1 MTAVREAITLPM
13 VFLTV
18 VLLAAVRVPG
28 ALSFE
33 PPSLF
38 SLVLAA
44 MALGALVQSGT
55 LDSNR
60 LVGFRRSGLER
71 MSGTIVVVTM
81 FAATASIFTLV
92 TPASGL
98 PAVAFACFL
107 FVSLLLVLSAAVDRV
122 RLLRLL
128 AVLLGSAF
136 VLKFVVLA
144 ALSTPAEGRVTRAL
158 QVLFDGVTLGT
169 IAQAEVG
176 PATGYLAFIAIALY
190 LTGIWMLPPAG
201 WVIVRELRADAPGAP
216 RLVEAPNGSLGTG
229 RRD

>member
-1 MTAVREAITLPM
+1 
-13 VFLTV
+13 
-18 VLLAAVRVPG
+18 
-28 ALSFE
+28 
-33 PPSLF
+33 
-38 SLVLAA
+38 LVLAA
-44 MALGALVQSGT
+44 MALGTLVQSGT

-60 LVGFRRSGLER
+60 LVGLRRSGLER

-81 FAATASIFTLV
+81 FAATASVFTLV

-107 FVSLLLVLSAAVDRV
+107 FVSRLLLVLSAAVDRV
-122 RLLRLL
+122 RRLRLL

-169 IAQAEVG
+169 IAQIEVG

-190 LTGIWMLPPAG
+190 
-201 WVIVRELRADAPGAP
+201 
-216 RLVEAPNGSLGTG
+216 
-229 RRD
+229 